1 MNTKHFDALDGLKGV
16 AACIIAFAWHYQHF
30 GVAGA
35 LSPFYKVMPVSFNHG
50 YLMVEVFFMLS
61 GFGLMAGY
69 KDKIINNQISFKDFI
84 VKRIQKL
91 YPLHLFTLLL
101 VTILEFLYLKKAGTT
116 FVYPNFDLYHFF
128 LNVLCLQNGFLG
140 TEWSF
145 NSPSWC
151 ISILLI
157 MYCLFYY
164 VINSIRTN
172 TELIVKFAIGTI
184 IGLSLLK
191 AGINYPVFN
200 SLIARGLSCFC
211 IGVMLN
217 HCLENIKA
225 KNCATK
231 IGVFTFLVS
240 LGIYYLIR
248 RKIQY
253 VGDIQ
258 MLMAMVFSPLII
270 TNALLFKPVK
280 SILSTPPAIIL
291 GRISMHIYLLHFP
304 VQCFIKNIDIY
315 LGFGINYS
323 SKTIWLL
330 YIASVLAI
338 ATICFLCE
346 NKLRTVVKNYS

>member
-1 MNTKHFDALDGLKGV
+1 MNTKHLDALDGLKGI

-30 GVAGA
+30 GVAGE

-69 KDKIINNQISFKDFI
+69 KDKIINNQISFKDYI
-84 VKRIQKL
+84 IKRIQKL

-101 VTILEFLYLKKAGTT
+101 VTMLEFIHLKKAGTT

-140 TEWSF
+140 IEWSF

-164 VINSIRTN
+164 VIKSIRTN
-172 TELIVKFAIGTI
+172 TKLIIKFAAGAI

-191 AGINYPVFN
+191 TGINYPVFN

-217 HCLENIKA
+217 HCLESIKV
-225 KNCATK
+225 KNRATK
-231 IGVFTFLVS
+231 IG
-240 LGIYYLIR
+240 
-248 RKIQY
+248 
-253 VGDIQ
+253 
-258 MLMAMVFSPLII
+258 AFS
-270 TNALLFKPVK
+270 FFF
-280 SILSTPPAIIL
+280 SILA
-291 GRISMHIYLLHFP
+291 
-304 VQCFIKNIDIY
+304 
-315 LGFGINYS
+315 
-323 SKTIWLL
+323 
-330 YIASVLAI
+330 
-338 ATICFLCE
+338 
-346 NKLRTVVKNYS
+346 